1 MSSIDDEIILEHLR
15 HIRAVTDE
23 IRRDIKEIIAICDR
37 MQLRFERSVL
47 EEN

>member
-1 MSSIDDEIILEHLR
+1 MSGIDDEIILEHLR

-23 IRRDIKEIIAICDR
+23 IRQDLKDIIAICDR
-37 MQLRFERSVL
+37 MQLRFERSAL